1 MMVGLSLFKSGFIAG
16 RSRGRTYAIIFTLGM
31 IALAMVA
38 WLAWRK
44 DVAELPV
51 RGGDS
56 IGIFL
61 TPLVFLA
68 YASGLILLLRTGASS
83 LLSPVAAAGRM
94 AFTNYLTQSLIMTSI
109 FYGGRGGLMGK
120 IDRPGLWV
128 IVVALWVTA
137 DLVPDLAVTIRHGA
151 VRMDVALSDLWPVRS
166 VPETRTRTSGLSL
179 RDVVGIN
186 DSYFAE
192 DRR

>member
-51 RGGDS
+51 LGGDS
-56 IGIFL
+56 IGFFL
-61 TPLVFLA
+61 TPLVSLA

-166 VPETRTRTSGLSL
+166 VPETRTRTFGLSL

>member
-128 IVVALWVTA
+128 IVIALWALQLTWSPIWLSRF
-137 DLVPDLAVTIRHGA
+137 DMGPFEWTWRCLTYGRFVPFLKRGPAHLA
-151 VRMDVALSDLWPVRS
+151 
-166 VPETRTRTSGLSL
+166 
-179 RDVVGIN
+179 
-186 DSYFAE
+186 
-192 DRR
+192 

>member
-56 IGIFL
+56 IGFFL
-61 TPLVFLA
+61 TPLVSLA

-166 VPETRTRTSGLSL
+166 VPETRTRTFGLSL